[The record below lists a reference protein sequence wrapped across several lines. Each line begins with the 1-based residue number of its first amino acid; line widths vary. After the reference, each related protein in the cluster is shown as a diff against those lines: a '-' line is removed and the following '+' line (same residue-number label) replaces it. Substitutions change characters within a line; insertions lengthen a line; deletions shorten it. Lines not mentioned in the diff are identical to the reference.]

1 MILKTDMQTTLC
13 ARVIIN
19 NPSRATDKLFSYVAD
34 ESVCEGMH
42 IKVPFGRGN
51 TIVDGMVFSV
61 CEEEKNDKLK
71 EVYSKGEVMLSK
83 KQLELLAFMREKYLC
98 TYYDALRVLLPPG
111 SMSKKNRGF
120 DGAGN
125 RKIQYAVFN
134 PPLEDNLE
142 EIISYLDRKAP
153 AQARALDI
161 VSQVEKIAV
170 TDLEEFA
177 GVSRAAVKALEKK
190 GLLTVCECIVER
202 DPFKDLAVEKTAFLK
217 PTKEQKEA
225 IDYINSSIEAEKFE
239 EILLR
244 GITGSGKTEVYL
256 QAVDNAL
263 KMGKKAIILV
273 PEISLTPQMSVRF
286 ASRFED
292 RVAIIHSGLS
302 MGERFDTWTKI
313 KEGRVDVVVGARSAV
328 FAPVDNIGII
338 VVDEEHENSYKSDM
352 TPKYDAREVASE
364 LCRLNNAVLVLA
376 SATPSLKSGY
386 RAVKGDIKLL
396 QIKNRY
402 NNKNLPDAEIVDLR
416 YEIMKGNK
424 SFISGR
430 LKEEIEKNLEN
441 KEQTIIF
448 LNRRGYST
456 FVSCRSCGYVAKCPV
471 CDVALTYHKYNES
484 LMCHYCGYT
493 IKNPTLCPDCKSRY
507 IKYFGVGTQRVV
519 EEINTIFPNATTLRM
534 DVDTT
539 REKMSHHKILE
550 QFKNEKIDILV
561 GTQMITKGLDFPDVT
576 LVGVLAAD
584 MMLYVDDY
592 SANERTFQLITQ
604 VVGRAGRG
612 DKKGRAIIQTYSP
625 QHQVIRTAKEQDY
638 KTFFAKEIAY
648 RQKTGYPPFCDIVH
662 IVVSGEDIQL
672 VKDSIAQIYK
682 SIKDALEEE
691 KIYATLIGP
700 SPSPVAKISNRFRWR
715 ILIKCENN
723 ETLRKILR
731 EKVVEVTR
739 KDVSVNID
747 INPTSII

>member
-1 MILKTDMQTTLC
+1 MILKTEIKC

-19 NPSRATDKLFSYVAD
+19 NPSRATDKLFSYIAG
-34 ESVCEGMH
+34 ENTCAGMRV
-42 IKVPFGRGN
+42 KVPFGKGN
-51 TIVDGMVFSV
+51 TLVEGMVFSI
-61 CEEEKNDKLK
+61 CNEEENPKLK
-71 EVYSKGEVMLSK
+71 EIYSEGEVLISK
-83 KQLELLAFMREKYLC
+83 KQLSLIDFIREKYLC
-98 TYYDALRVLLPPG
+98 TYYDALKVLLPPG
-111 SMSKKNRGF
+111 AMSKKNRGF

-125 RKIQYAVFN
+125 RKIQFAVFN
-134 PPLEDNLE
+134 PPTDDSIEETLAHLE
-142 EIISYLDRKAP
+142 RKAP
-153 AQARALDI
+153 NQAKALDI
-161 VSQVEKIAV
+161 ISQTDRIAIA
-170 TDLEEFA
+170 DLEDFT
-177 GVSRAAVKALEKK
+177 GVSRQAVKALEKK
-190 GLLTVCECIVER
+190 GLVTICDITVER
-202 DPFKDLAVEKTAFLK
+202 DPFKDLEVKRTEFLK
-217 PTKEQKEA
+217 PTPEQKEA
-225 IDYINSSIEAEKFE
+225 IDYINNSAKSGKFE

-256 QAVDNAL
+256 QAVDNVL
-263 KMGKKAIILV
+263 KLGKKAIILV

-286 ASRFED
+286 ASRFQD
-292 RVAIIHSGLS
+292 KVAIIHSGLS
-302 MGERFDTWTKI
+302 LGERFDTWQKI

-328 FAPVDNIGII
+328 FAPLENIGII

-352 TPKYDAREVASE
+352 TPKYDAREVAAH
-364 LCRLNNAVLVLA
+364 LCKLNKCVLVLA

-386 RAVKGDIKLL
+386 RAVKGEIKLL

-402 NNKNLPDAEIVDLR
+402 NNVNLPDAEIVDLR

-424 SFISGR
+424 SFISSR

-493 IKNPTLCPDCKSRY
+493 MKNPSLCPDCKSKY

-519 EEINTIFPNATTLRM
+519 EEINTLFPNATTLRM
-534 DVDTT
+534 DIDTT

-550 QFKNEKIDILV
+550 QFKNEKTDILV

-625 QHQVIRTAKEQDY
+625 KHQVIQTAKEQDY

-662 IVVSGEDIQL
+662 IVVSGEDLQL
-672 VKDSIAQIYK
+672 VKENMAQIFESLK
-682 SIKDALEEE
+682 NAFEENE
-691 KIYATLIGP
+691 IYATLIGP
-700 SPSPVAKISNRFRWR
+700 SPSPVAKISNRYRWR
-715 ILIKCENN
+715 VLIKCENN
-723 ETLRKILR
+723 ERLRSILR
-731 EKVVEVTR
+731 EKIVEVTR
-739 KDVSVNID
+739 KDISVNID

>member
-1 MILKTDMQTTLC
+1 MILKTEVKC

-19 NPSRATDKLFSYVAD
+19 NPARATDKLFSYIAG
-34 ESVCEGMH
+34 EKVCAGMGV
-42 IKVPFGRGN
+42 KVPFGKGN
-51 TIVDGMVFSV
+51 TLVDGMVFSL
-61 CEEEKNDKLK
+61 CIEEQNPKLK
-71 EVYSKGEVMLSK
+71 EICFEGEVMLTE
-83 KQLELLAFMREKYLC
+83 KQLSLIDFMREKYLC
-98 TYYDALRVLLPPG
+98 TYYDALKVLLPPG
-111 SMSKKNRGF
+111 AMSKKNRGF
-120 DGAGN
+120 EGAGN
-125 RKIQYAVFN
+125 RKIQVAVFN
-134 PPLEDNLE
+134 PPAEDNIE
-142 EIISYLDRKAP
+142 EIIAHLERKAP
-153 AQARALDI
+153 NQAKALDI
-161 VSQVEKIAV
+161 ISQSNKIAIA
-170 TDLEEFA
+170 DLENFA
-177 GVSRAAVKALEKK
+177 GVGRAAVKALEKK
-190 GLLTVCECIVER
+190 GLVNICDFVVER
-202 DPFKDLAVEKTAFLK
+202 DPFKDLEVKKTEFLN
-217 PTKEQKEA
+217 PTPEQKEA
-225 IDYINSSIEAEKFE
+225 IDYINNSAKSEKFE

-256 QAVDNAL
+256 QAVDNVL
-263 KMGKKAIILV
+263 KLGRKAIILV

-286 ASRFED
+286 ASRFRD
-292 RVAIIHSGLS
+292 KVAIIHSGLS
-302 MGERFDTWTKI
+302 LGERFDTWKKI
-313 KEGRVDVVVGARSAV
+313 KEGRVDVVVGARSAI
-328 FAPVDNIGII
+328 FAPLENIGII

-352 TPKYDAREVASE
+352 TPKYDAREVASY
-364 LCRLNNAVLVLA
+364 LCKLNNSVLVLA

-386 RAVKGDIKLL
+386 RAVKDEIKLL

-402 NNKNLPDAEIVDLR
+402 NNAELPNAEIVDLR

-424 SFISGR
+424 SFISTR
-430 LKEEIEKNLEN
+430 LKEEIEINLEN

-493 IKNPTLCPDCKSRY
+493 MKNPSLCPDCKSKY

-519 EEINTIFPNATTLRM
+519 EEINTLFPTATTLRM

-550 QFKNEKIDILV
+550 QFKKEKTDILV

-625 QHQVIRTAKEQDY
+625 QHQVIQTAKEQDY

-662 IVVSGEDIQL
+662 IVVSGEDLQL
-672 VKDSIAQIYK
+672 VKENMAQIFESLK
-682 SIKDALEEE
+682 NAFEEND
-691 KIYATLIGP
+691 IYATLIGP
-700 SPSPVAKISNRFRWR
+700 SPSPVSKISNRYRWR

-723 ETLRKILR
+723 EKLRSILR
-731 EKVVEVTR
+731 EKVIDVVR
-739 KDVSVNID
+739 KDISVNLD

>member
-1 MILKTDMQTTLC
+1 MILKTEIKC

-19 NPSRATDKLFSYVAD
+19 NPSRATDKLFSYIAG
-34 ESVCEGMH
+34 ENTCAGMWV
-42 IKVPFGRGN
+42 KVPFGKGN
-51 TIVDGMVFSV
+51 TVVDGMVFSV
-61 CEEEKNDKLK
+61 CNEEENPKLK
-71 EVYSKGEVMLSK
+71 EIYSEGEVLLSE
-83 KQLELLAFMREKYLC
+83 KQLSLIDFIREKYLC
-98 TYYDALRVLLPPG
+98 TYYDALKVLLPPG
-111 SMSKKNRGF
+111 AMSKKNRGF
-120 DGAGN
+120 EGAGN
-125 RKIQYAVFN
+125 RKIQFAVFN
-134 PPLEDNLE
+134 PPQEDCIE
-142 EIISYLDRKAP
+142 EILTHLERKAP
-153 AQARALDI
+153 NQAKALDI
-161 VSQVEKIAV
+161 ISQTERIAIA
-170 TDLEEFA
+170 DLEEFA
-177 GVSRAAVKALEKK
+177 GVSRQAVKALEKK
-190 GLLTVCECIVER
+190 GLVTICDIAVER
-202 DPFKDLAVEKTAFLK
+202 DPFKDLEVKKTEFLN
-217 PTKEQKEA
+217 PTPEQKAA
-225 IDYINSSIEAEKFE
+225 IDYINNSAKSARFE

-256 QAVDNAL
+256 QAVDNVL
-263 KMGKKAIILV
+263 KLGKKAIILV

-286 ASRFED
+286 ASRFQD
-292 RVAIIHSGLS
+292 KVAIIHSGLS
-302 MGERFDTWTKI
+302 MGERFDTWQKI
-313 KEGRVDVVVGARSAV
+313 REGRVDVVVGARSAV
-328 FAPVDNIGII
+328 FAPLENIGII

-352 TPKYDAREVASE
+352 TPKYDAREVAMQ
-364 LCRLNNAVLVLA
+364 LCRLNKCVLVLA
-376 SATPSLKSGY
+376 SATPSLRSGY

-402 NNKNLPDAEIVDLR
+402 NNANLPDAEIVDLR

-493 IKNPTLCPDCKSRY
+493 MKNPSLCPDCKSKY

-519 EEINTIFPNATTLRM
+519 EEINTLFPTATTLRM

-550 QFKNEKIDILV
+550 QFKNEKTDILV

-625 QHQVIRTAKEQDY
+625 QHQVITTAKEQDY

-662 IVVSGEDIQL
+662 IVVSGEDLQY
-672 VKDSIAQIYK
+672 VKENMAQIFESLK
-682 SIKDALEEE
+682 TSLEENE
-691 KIYATLIGP
+691 VYATLIGP
-700 SPSPVAKISNRFRWR
+700 SPSPVAKISNRYRWR
-715 ILIKCENN
+715 VLIKCENN
-723 ETLRKILR
+723 ERLRSILR
-731 EKVVEVTR
+731 EKIVEVTR
-739 KDVSVNID
+739 KDISVNID

>member
-1 MILKTDMQTTLC
+1 MILKTKMETLKC

-19 NPSRATDKLFSYVAD
+19 NSARATDKLFSYIAED
-34 ESVCEGMH
+34 VCPGMWV
-42 IKVPFGRGN
+42 KVPFGKGN
-51 TIVDGMVFSV
+51 TIVDGMVFDIA
-61 CEEEKNDKLK
+61 EEEENPKLK
-71 EVYSKGEVMLSK
+71 EIYSKGEILLSE
-83 KQLELLAFMREKYLC
+83 KQLKLLSFMREKYLC
-98 TYYDALRVLLPPG
+98 TYYDALKILLPPG
-111 SMSKKNRGF
+111 AMSKKNRGF

-125 RKIQYAVFN
+125 RKMQFAVFN

-142 EIISYLDRKAP
+142 EIISYLNRKAP

-161 VSQVEKIAV
+161 VSQVEKIAIA
-170 TDLEEFA
+170 DLEDFA
-177 GVSRAAVKALEKK
+177 GISRQAVKALEKK
-190 GLLTVCECIVER
+190 GLLTICDFIVER
-202 DPFKDLAVEKTAFLK
+202 DPFKNLEVEKTHFLK

-225 IDYINSSIEAEKFE
+225 IDYINSSAKAKKFE

-256 QAVDNAL
+256 RAVDNVL
-263 KMGKKAIILV
+263 KMGRKAIILV
-273 PEISLTPQMSVRF
+273 PEISLTPQMSLRF
-286 ASRFED
+286 ASRFKD

-302 MGERFDTWTKI
+302 MGERFDTWKKI
-313 KEGRVDVVVGARSAV
+313 KEGRVDVVVGARSAI
-328 FAPVDNIGII
+328 FAPLENIGII
-338 VVDEEHENSYKSDM
+338 VIDEEHENSYKSDM
-352 TPKYDAREVASE
+352 TPKYDAREVASQ
-364 LCRLNNAVLVLA
+364 LCRLNNGVLVLA

-386 RAVKGDIKLL
+386 RAVKGEIKLL

-402 NNKNLPDAEIVDLR
+402 NNANLPEAEIVDLR

-493 IKNPTLCPDCKSRY
+493 MKNPKLCPECKSKY

-519 EEINTIFPNATTLRM
+519 EEINILFPDATTLRM

-550 QFKNEKIDILV
+550 QFKNEKTDILV

-625 QHQVIRTAKEQDY
+625 QHQVIKTAKEQDY

-662 IVVSGEDIQL
+662 IVVSGEDIEL
-672 VKDSIAQIYK
+672 VKENMADIYK
-682 SIKDALEEE
+682 EIKNSFENEG
-691 KIYATLIGP
+691 IYATLIGP
-700 SPSPVAKISNRFRWR
+700 SPSPVAKISNRYRWR
-715 ILIKCENN
+715 VLIKCENN
-723 ETLRKILR
+723 EKLRKILR
-731 EKVVEVTR
+731 EKIVEVTR
-739 KDVSVNID
+739 KDISVNID

>member
-1 MILKTDMQTTLC
+1 MKTEVGTVRC

-19 NPSRATDKLFSYVAD
+19 NPSRATDKLFSYLCTENAAPGM
-34 ESVCEGMH
+34 SVK
-42 IKVPFGRGN
+42 IPFGKGN
-51 TIVDGMVFSV
+51 TILDGLVFDV
-61 CEEEKNDKLK
+61 NQEENNDKLK
-71 EVYSKGEVMLSK
+71 EIYSEGEILLSE
-83 KQLELLAFMREKYLC
+83 KQLALLDFIREKYLC
-98 TYYDALRVLLPPG
+98 TYYDALKVLLPPG
-111 SMSKKNRGF
+111 AMSKKNKGF
-120 DGAGN
+120 TGAGDK
-125 RKIQYAVFN
+125 KIQFAFYVA
-134 PPLEDNLE
+134 PEGDNLE
-142 EIISYLDRKAP
+142 EIISILERKAP
-153 AQARALDI
+153 IQAKALDI
-161 VSQVEKIAV
+161 ISQVEKIPVA
-170 TDLEEFA
+170 DLEEFA

-190 GLLTVCECIVER
+190 GLVEIEEVSVER
-202 DPFKDLAVEKTAFLK
+202 DPFKDFNVEKTSFLK
-217 PTKEQKEA
+217 PTDEQKEA
-225 IDYINSSIEAEKFE
+225 IDYINEAAKKQNFE
-239 EILLR
+239 EVLLR

-256 QAVDNAL
+256 QAVDNVL
-263 KMGKKAIILV
+263 KMGRKAIILV
-273 PEISLTPQMSVRF
+273 PEISLTPQMSLRF

-292 RVAIIHSGLS
+292 KVAIIHSGLS

-313 KEGRVDVVVGARSAV
+313 KEGRVDVVVGARSAI
-328 FAPVDNIGII
+328 FAPIDNIGII
-338 VVDEEHENSYKSDM
+338 VIDEEHENSYKSDM
-352 TPKYDAREVASE
+352 TPKYDAREVAAK
-364 LCRLNNAVLVLA
+364 LCKLNNAVLVLA

-402 NNKNLPDAEIVDLR
+402 NNANLPEAEIVDLR

-493 IKNPTLCPDCKSRY
+493 IKNPSVCPDCKSKY

-519 EEINTIFPNATTLRM
+519 EEINSLFPQATTLRM

-550 QFKNEKIDILV
+550 QFKNEKTDILV

-625 QHQVIRTAKEQDY
+625 QHQVIQTAKEQDY
-638 KTFFAKEIAY
+638 KSFFAKEIAY

-662 IVVSGEDIQL
+662 IVVSGEDLNL
-672 VKDSIAQIYK
+672 VKENMSEIFE
-682 SIKDALEEE
+682 SIKQSFEEQE
-691 KIYATLIGP
+691 IYATLIGP
-700 SPSPVAKISNRFRWR
+700 SPSPIAKISNRYRWR
-715 ILIKCENN
+715 VLIKCENN
-723 ETLRKILR
+723 EKLRKILR
-731 EKVVEVTR
+731 EKVVEVVR
-739 KDVSVNID
+739 KDISVNID